1 MDYLKESPPVIR
13 DYLVYLETIMGRSP
27 RTVNEYYLDLRTF
40 FRFILKKRGLASPA
54 ADFSAISLEP
64 VVGKKRVLPFSWFVN
79 SCP

>member
-40 FRFILKKRGLASPA
+40 FRYILQNRGLIPS
-54 ADFSAISLEP
+54 SAEFDQISLN
-64 VVGKKRVLPFSWFVN
+64 RQLLL
-79 SCP
+79 